1 METIL
6 NKTTMKKILII
17 VVAAMMATVSVNA
30 QDELKHEV
38 GVFYGVGS
46 ASNLFSVITSSISA
60 AAGDQSS
67 FWGPIGAEYYYHVT
81 PVIGVGAVAAYA
93 GCKAEDKKSHKD
105 DLSETFLTFMPSVK
119 FNWLRKKHFGM
130 YSGLSAGAMF
140 VSVSANDNAKASD
153 PDAKDE
159 TATVFMFQATA
170 LGVEFGGEALRGFVE
185 AGLGE
190 KGEFCAGLRYKF

>member
-1 METIL
+1 
-6 NKTTMKKILII
+6 MKKILIM

-60 AAGDQSS
+60 AVGDQSS
-67 FWGPIGAEYYYHVT
+67 FWGPIGAEYYYHVS
-81 PVIGVGAVAAYA
+81 PVVGLGAVAAYA

-130 YSGLSAGAMF
+130 YSGLSAGVMF